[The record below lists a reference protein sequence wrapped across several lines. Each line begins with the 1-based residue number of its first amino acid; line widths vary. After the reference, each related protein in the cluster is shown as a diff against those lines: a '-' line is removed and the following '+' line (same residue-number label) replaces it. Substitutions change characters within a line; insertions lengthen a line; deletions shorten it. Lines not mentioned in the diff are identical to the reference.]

1 MSAELGAD
9 SDYSKGEM
17 WIMTFEK
24 LIAGIQPI
32 DEKKRQAAM
41 ERCDQL
47 VKPLGSLGKLESI
60 ACRLAGIY
68 GEICP
73 EIKGKAVIVMAADNG
88 VLEEGV
94 ASAPK
99 EITAMQTLN
108 MVKGVTGVMVLAKQ
122 NGAQVRIVDIGVDA
136 ELQGEGLI
144 QEKIRRGTGNI
155 AKEPA
160 MSREEAMA
168 AIMVGVR
175 QVEALKDEGVNL
187 FGTGEMGIGN
197 TTTSS
202 AIVHACFPELPIASI
217 TGKGAGLT

>member
-168 AIMVGVR
+168 AIMVGVDR
-175 QVEALKDEGVNL
+175 
-187 FGTGEMGIGN
+187 
-197 TTTSS
+197 
-202 AIVHACFPELPIASI
+202 
-217 TGKGAGLT
+217 